1 MIIRSVR
8 GGWSSHASG
17 GHVISFNPHSG
28 FCTGFRGWCSSIF
41 GSETTGADS
50 RGGSID
56 IGAEVLATGGM
67 LATGGGPGGGAKMGV
82 GAASVI
88 IVAIV

>member
-8 GGWSSHASG
+8 GCCSSHASG

-28 FCTGFRGWCSSIF
+28 FCTGFRGWYSSSF
-41 GSETTGADS
+41 GSEPTGPDS
-50 RGGSID
+50 RGGSIGT
-56 IGAEVLATGGM
+56 GAEEV
-67 LATGGGPGGGAKMGV
+67 LATGGGPGGGSKMGV

-88 IVAIV
+88 IVAIVWEST